1 MVVEPQIQRRILA
14 SSGFADLGLYQEAVD
29 ELEEIPEQAK
39 DSLPVLAAWLEVYQ
53 SWQKWGEA
61 LAVADRLTQKDPE
74 DPSWFVALAYAT
86 RRARGLLSAR
96 EILQEAAEKF
106 PRCAVVHF
114 NLGCYA
120 AQLGELEPARRYL
133 AAAIGLDRS
142 FAELAKS
149 DPDLEPLRSARLG

>member
-29 ELEEIPEQAK
+29 ELEQIPEQAK
-39 DSLPVLAAWLEVYQ
+39 ESLPVLAAWLEVYQ

-61 LAVADRLTQKDPE
+61 VAVADRLTQKDPE
-74 DPSWFVALAYAT
+74 DPSWIVALAYAT
-86 RRARGLLSAR
+86 RRDRDLLSAR
-96 EILQEAAEKF
+96 QILRDASIRF
-106 PRCAVVHF
+106 PRCAVIHF

-120 AQLGELEPARRYL
+120 AQLGELGSARRYL
-133 AAAIGLDRS
+133 AAAIELDRS

-149 DPDLEPLRSARLG
+149 DPDLEPLRSAV

>member
-1 MVVEPQIQRRILA
+1 MVLEAQIQRRILA

-39 DSLPVLAAWLEVYQ
+39 DSVPVLVAWLEVYQ
-53 SWQKWGEA
+53 NWQKWGEA
-61 LAVADRLTQKDPE
+61 VAVADRLIEKDPE

-86 RRARGLLSAR
+86 RRARDLSSAR
-96 EILQEAAEKF
+96 EILQGAAAKF
-106 PRCAVVHF
+106 PGCAVIHF

-120 AQLGELEPARRYL
+120 AQLGELEQARRYL
-133 AAAIGLDRS
+133 AAAIDLDQS

-149 DPDLEPLRSARLG
+149 DPDLEPLRSAL

>member
-1 MVVEPQIQRRILA
+1 MVAEPQIQRRILA
-14 SSGFADLGLYQEAVD
+14 SSGFTELGLYQEAVD

-61 LAVADRLTQKDPE
+61 LAVADRLAQKDPE

-86 RRARGLLSAR
+86 RRARGLPSAR
-96 EILQEAAEKF
+96 EILREAAEKF
-106 PRCAVVHF
+106 PRCAIIHF
-114 NLGCYA
+114 NLGCYS

-133 AAAIGLDRS
+133 AVAIELDGS
-142 FAELAKS
+142 FVELAKS
-149 DPDLEPLRSARLG
+149 DPDLEPLRS